1 MAGLQSGAP
10 RGPIALTM
18 GEPSGIGPEIAL
30 KAWIARDVDAGPE
43 FALIGDPAL
52 IAGRA
57 RHLDLDVPITEV
69 TAIEDARPVFAS
81 ALPVLPTGIPVA
93 VSESGAPTPDNA
105 ASVIAAIDKGVE
117 LAISGE
123 AAALVTNPIAKSIL
137 AAAGFAYPGHT
148 NYLGALARMYDLP
161 ATPVMML
168 VGGGLRTIPV
178 TVHIP
183 LRDVPDALSRETII
197 ETTRVAHHALIAD
210 FGIASPRLAVTG
222 LNPHAGEDGAMGT
235 EERDVIQPAL
245 DALSAEGLDIRG
257 PLPADTAFHPAARAR
272 YDAIL
277 AMYHDQA
284 LIPVKTLAF
293 DEGVNVTLGLPF
305 VRTSPDHGTAFNIAG
320 TGLARPD
327 SLIAA
332 LKLAAQMA
340 QTRAGFHEARG

>member
-1 MAGLQSGAP
+1 MAGSQLGAS

-30 KAWIARDVDAGPE
+30 KAWVARDATALPE
-43 FALIGDPAL
+43 FVLIGDPAL
-52 IAGRA
+52 IARRVRDLRA
-57 RHLDLDVPITEV
+57 NVPIAEV
-69 TAIEDARPVFAS
+69 AAIEEARPTFAR
-81 ALPVLPTGIPVA
+81 ALPVLPTNVPVA
-93 VSESGAPTPDNA
+93 AFESSMPTPDNA

-117 LAISGE
+117 LTLSGE
-123 AAALVTNPIAKSIL
+123 AAALVTNPIAKSVL
-137 AAAGFAYPGHT
+137 AAAGFGYPGHT
-148 NYLGALARMYDLP
+148 DYLGALARMHGSP
-161 ATPVMML
+161 AAPVMML

-183 LRDVPDALSRETII
+183 LRDVSDTLSPEMII
-197 ETTRVAHHALIAD
+197 ETARVAHHALIVD
-210 FGIASPRLAVTG
+210 FGIASPRLALTG

-235 EERDVIQPAL
+235 EERDVIRPAL
-245 DALSAEGLDIRG
+245 ELLSAEGLDMLG
-257 PLPADTAFHPAARAR
+257 PLPADTAFHSAARTG

-320 TGLARPD
+320 TGTARPD

-340 QTRAGFHEARG
+340 QTRATHQEVRG